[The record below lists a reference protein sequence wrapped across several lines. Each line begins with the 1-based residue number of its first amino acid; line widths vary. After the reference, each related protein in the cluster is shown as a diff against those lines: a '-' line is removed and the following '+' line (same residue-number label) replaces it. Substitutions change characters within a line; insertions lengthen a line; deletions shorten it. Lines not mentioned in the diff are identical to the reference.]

1 MFACR
6 VQLPSRLRTGP
17 SWPRVAASRRKGRQ
31 MSATNVAKLRD
42 WFEKKVVENHRLF
55 YTIAWQILGDQHEAE
70 DAVQNA
76 ACKAWSGLGELN
88 DPATVVGWVA
98 RITRNVA
105 IDMRRKRR
113 DRAAKDDELAMLD
126 RGTVD
131 PPLAEQADERAV
143 MRGLIERL
151 PANQAIVV
159 TMRFYENLDGPAI

>member
-1 MFACR
+1 MLSCR
-6 VQLPSRLRTGP
+6 VQLPSRSRAHP
-17 SWPRVAASRRKGRQ
+17 WPRVASSRRKGRR
-31 MSATNVAKLRD
+31 MSGTNVAKLRD

-70 DAVQNA
+70 DAVQNG

-113 DRAAKDDELAMLD
+113 ERVAKDDELAMLD

-131 PPLAEQADERAV
+131 
-143 MRGLIERL
+143 
-151 PANQAIVV
+151 
-159 TMRFYENLDGPAI
+159 